1 MEKFCIIR
9 HYPFL
14 IVFQKLIQFLS
25 LGFQTKQMERYSKQ
39 QISDIYNKPLLQL
52 MYEANEVYREN
63 FEVGEIVVNT
73 LLSVKTGGCPED
85 CSYCSQSSKY
95 VTDVKASKMMEV
107 EAVREKAKEAKANGT
122 TRFCISS
129 MGTKVRDNKDFDT
142 VLEMVKAV
150 KQEGLEVCC
159 TLGMLNPE
167 QATKLKDAGLNAYNH
182 NVDTSDEY
190 YDKVITTRSYQD
202 RLDTLSHVAG
212 SGLKICSGGIIGL
225 GETDEDRIGM
235 LYTLC
240 NLPTQPESVP
250 VNCLVPIKGTP
261 LEGNKLVSVW
271 EMLRMVATA
280 RIIMPKS
287 VVRISAG
294 REKMTTEQQA
304 LCFMAGANSIFAGN
318 KLLTTPNP
326 EIGTDNYMF
335 NLLGLKP
342 RPAMKEV
349 EA

>member
-9 HYPFL
+9 YYPFP
-14 IVFQKLIQFLS
+14 IIFQKLIQFLS
-25 LGFQTKQMERYSKQ
+25 LELQTKQMERYSKQ
-39 QISDIYNKPLLQL
+39 QISDIYHKPLLQL
-52 MYEANEVYREN
+52 MYEANEVYKEN

-107 EAVREKAKEAKANGT
+107 DAVREKAKEAKANGT

-190 YDKVITTRSYQD
+190 YDKVITTRTYQD

-235 LYTLC
+235 LHTLC

-261 LEGNKLVSVW
+261 LEDNKLVSVW
-271 EMLRMVATA
+271 EVLRMVATA

-349 EA
+349 EI

>member
-1 MEKFCIIR
+1 MEKW
-9 HYPFL
+9 
-14 IVFQKLIQFLS
+14 
-25 LGFQTKQMERYSKQ
+25 TKE
-39 QISDIYNKPLLQL
+39 QISAIFHKPLLEL
-52 MYEANEVYREN
+52 MYESNKVYTEN
-63 FEVGEIVVNT
+63 FMVGEIVVNT

-95 VTDVKASKMMEV
+95 VTDVKASKMMEL
-107 EAVREKAKEAKANGT
+107 EAVKDKAKEAKANGT

-129 MGTKVRDNKDFDT
+129 MGTRVRDNHDFDN

-150 KQEGLEVCC
+150 RAEGLEVCC

-167 QATKLKDAGLNAYNH
+167 QAGRLKDAGLNAYNH

-190 YDKVITTRSYQD
+190 YDKIITTRTYQD
-202 RLDTLSHVAG
+202 RLETLEAVAG
-212 SGLKICSGGIIGL
+212 SGLNICSGGIIGM
-225 GETDEDRIGM
+225 GESDEDRIGM
-235 LYTLC
+235 LHTLA
-240 NLPTQPESVP
+240 NLPKQPESVP
-250 VNCLVPIKGTP
+250 INCLVPIKGTP
-261 LEGNKLVSVW
+261 LEQNKRVDVW

-280 RIIMPKS
+280 RITMPQA

-294 REKMTTEQQA
+294 REVMSMEEQA

-342 RPAMKEV
+342 RPAQVYEQTSA
-349 EA
+349 ELPAIS

>member
-1 MEKFCIIR
+1 MEKW
-9 HYPFL
+9 
-14 IVFQKLIQFLS
+14 
-25 LGFQTKQMERYSKQ
+25 TKA
-39 QISDIYNKPLLQL
+39 QIGEIYHKPLLQL
-52 MYEANEVYREN
+52 MYESSEVYKQN
-63 FEVGEIVVNT
+63 FEVGEIVINT

-95 VTDVKASKMMEV
+95 VTDVKASKMMELEEV
-107 EAVREKAKEAKANGT
+107 KAKAREAKENGT

-129 MGTKVRDNKDFDT
+129 MGTRVRDNRDFDN

-150 KQEGLEVCC
+150 REEGLEVCC

-167 QATKLKDAGLNAYNH
+167 QAGRLKDAGLNAYNH

-190 YDKVITTRSYQD
+190 YDKIITTRTYKD
-202 RLDTLSHVAG
+202 RLETLEAVAG
-212 SGLKICSGGIIGL
+212 SGLNICSGGIIGM
-225 GETDEDRIGM
+225 GETHEDRIGM
-235 LYTLC
+235 LHTLA
-240 NLPTQPESVP
+240 NLPKQPESVP
-250 VNCLVPIKGTP
+250 INCLVPIKGTP
-261 LEGNKLVSVW
+261 LEGNKRVDVW

-280 RIIMPKS
+280 RITMPQA

-294 REKMTTEQQA
+294 REIMSMEEQT

-335 NLLGLKP
+335 NLLGMKP
-342 RPAMKEV
+342 RPAQVYEHSSS
-349 EA
+349 ALPTIS

>member
-1 MEKFCIIR
+1 
-9 HYPFL
+9 
-14 IVFQKLIQFLS
+14 
-25 LGFQTKQMERYSKQ
+25 MERWTKE
-39 QISDIYNKPLLQL
+39 QIAEIYNKPLLGL
-52 MYEANEVYREN
+52 MYESNEVYKQN

-95 VTDVKASKMMEV
+95 VTDVKASKMMELEDV
-107 EAVREKAKEAKANGT
+107 KAKAREAKENGT

-129 MGTKVRDNKDFDT
+129 MGTRVRNNRDFDN

-150 KQEGLEVCC
+150 KAEGLEVCC

-167 QATKLKDAGLNAYNH
+167 QADRLREAGLNAYNH

-190 YDKVITTRSYQD
+190 YDKIITTRTYKD
-202 RLDTLSHVAG
+202 RLETLEAVAG

-225 GETDEDRIGM
+225 GETHEDRIGM
-235 LYTLC
+235 LHTLA
-240 NLPTQPESVP
+240 NLPEQPESVP
-250 VNCLVPIKGTP
+250 INCLVPIKGTP
-261 LEGNKLVSVW
+261 LENNKRVDVW
-271 EMLRMVATA
+271 EMLRMIATA
-280 RIIMPKS
+280 RIIMPKA

-294 REKMTTEQQA
+294 REMMSTEEQA

-326 EIGTDNYMF
+326 EIGTDNHMF

-342 RPAMKEV
+342 RPSSVHERSSTDLPIIS
-349 EA
+349 

>member
-9 HYPFL
+9 YYQFP
-14 IVFQKLIQFLS
+14 IIFQKLIQFLS
-25 LGFQTKQMERYSKQ
+25 LELQTKQMERYSKQ
-39 QISDIYNKPLLQL
+39 QISDIYHKPLLQL
-52 MYEANEVYREN
+52 MYEANEVYKEN

-107 EAVREKAKEAKANGT
+107 DAVREKAKEAKANGT

-190 YDKVITTRSYQD
+190 YDKVITTRTYQD

-235 LYTLC
+235 LHTLC

-261 LEGNKLVSVW
+261 LENNKLVSFW

>member
-1 MEKFCIIR
+1 
-9 HYPFL
+9 
-14 IVFQKLIQFLS
+14 
-25 LGFQTKQMERYSKQ
+25 MERYSKQ
-39 QISDIYNKPLLQL
+39 QISDIYHKPLLQL
-52 MYEANEVYREN
+52 MYEANEVYKEN

-107 EAVREKAKEAKANGT
+107 DAVREKAKEAKANGT

-190 YDKVITTRSYQD
+190 YDKVITTRTYQD

-235 LYTLC
+235 LHTLC

-349 EA
+349 EI

>member
-1 MEKFCIIR
+1 MANSKHRLSLLVQTTNMEKW
-9 HYPFL
+9 
-14 IVFQKLIQFLS
+14 
-25 LGFQTKQMERYSKQ
+25 TKA
-39 QISDIYNKPLLQL
+39 QISEIYNKPLLEL
-52 MYEANEVYREN
+52 MYESNKVYNEN
-63 FEVGEIVVNT
+63 FQVGEIVVNT

-95 VTDVKASKMMEV
+95 VTDVKASKMMEL
-107 EAVREKAKEAKANGT
+107 EAVKEKAREAKANGT

-129 MGTKVRDNKDFDT
+129 MGTRVRDNHDFDN

-150 KQEGLEVCC
+150 RAEGLEVCC

-167 QATKLKDAGLNAYNH
+167 QAGRLKDAGLNAYNH

-190 YDKVITTRSYQD
+190 YDKIITTRTYKD
-202 RLDTLSHVAG
+202 RLETLEAVAG
-212 SGLKICSGGIIGL
+212 SGLNICSGGIIGL
-225 GETDEDRIGM
+225 GESEEDRVGM
-235 LYTLC
+235 LHTLA
-240 NLPTQPESVP
+240 NLPVQPESVP
-250 VNCLVPIKGTP
+250 INCLVPIKGTP
-261 LEGNKLVSVW
+261 LEENKRVEVW

-280 RIIMPKS
+280 RITMPQS

-294 REKMTTEQQA
+294 REIMSMEEQA

-342 RPAMKEV
+342 RPAQV
-349 EA
+349 PEAHSSALPTIS

>member
-1 MEKFCIIR
+1 
-9 HYPFL
+9 
-14 IVFQKLIQFLS
+14 
-25 LGFQTKQMERYSKQ
+25 MERWTKE
-39 QISDIYNKPLLQL
+39 QITEIYNKPLLAL
-52 MYEANEVYREN
+52 MYESSEVYKQN

-95 VTDVKASKMMEV
+95 VTDVKASKMMELEEV
-107 EAVREKAKEAKANGT
+107 KTKAREAKENGT

-129 MGTKVRDNKDFDT
+129 MGTRVRNNRDFDN

-150 KQEGLEVCC
+150 KAEGLEVCC

-167 QATKLKDAGLNAYNH
+167 QADRLKEAGLNAYNH

-190 YDKVITTRSYQD
+190 YDKIITTRTYKD
-202 RLDTLSHVAG
+202 RLETLEAVAG

-225 GETDEDRIGM
+225 GETHEDRIGM
-235 LYTLC
+235 LHTLA
-240 NLPTQPESVP
+240 NLPEQPESVP
-250 VNCLVPIKGTP
+250 INCLVPIKGTP
-261 LEGNKLVSVW
+261 LEKNKRVDVW
-271 EMLRMVATA
+271 EMLRMIATA

-294 REKMTTEQQA
+294 REMMSTEEQA

-326 EIGTDNYMF
+326 EIGTDNHMF

-342 RPAMKEV
+342 RPSSVQETSSSDLPLIS
-349 EA
+349 

>member
-1 MEKFCIIR
+1 MEKW
-9 HYPFL
+9 
-14 IVFQKLIQFLS
+14 
-25 LGFQTKQMERYSKQ
+25 TKA
-39 QISDIYNKPLLQL
+39 QISEIYNKPLLQL
-52 MYEANEVYREN
+52 MYESNAIYKKH

-95 VTDVKASKMMEV
+95 VTDVKASKMMEL
-107 EAVREKAKEAKANGT
+107 EAVKEKAREAKANGT

-129 MGTKVRDNKDFDT
+129 MGTRVRNNKDFDD

-150 KQEGLEVCC
+150 KEEGLEVCC

-167 QATKLKDAGLNAYNH
+167 QAERLKEAGLNAYNH

-190 YDKVITTRSYQD
+190 YDKIITTRSYQD
-202 RLDTLSHVAG
+202 RLDTLQAVAG

-225 GETDEDRIGM
+225 GESDEDRIGM
-235 LYTLC
+235 LHTLA
-240 NLPTQPESVP
+240 NLPEQPESVP
-250 VNCLVPIKGTP
+250 INCLVPIKGTP
-261 LEGNKLVSVW
+261 LESNKRVEVW
-271 EMLRMVATA
+271 DMLRMIATA
-280 RIIMPKS
+280 RIIMPKA

-294 REKMTTEQQA
+294 REKMSIEEQA

-326 EIGTDNYMF
+326 EIGTDNFMF

-342 RPAMKEV
+342 RPANKKAEV
-349 EA
+349 EFSSLVRS

>member
-1 MEKFCIIR
+1 
-9 HYPFL
+9 
-14 IVFQKLIQFLS
+14 
-25 LGFQTKQMERYSKQ
+25 MERYTKE
-39 QISDIYNKPLLQL
+39 QISNIYHKPLLEL
-52 MYEANEVYREN
+52 MYEANKVYREN

-95 VTDVKASKMMEV
+95 ITEVKASRMMEV

-129 MGTKVRDNKDFDT
+129 MGTRVRDNKDFDT

-159 TLGMLNPE
+159 TLGMLNPQ

-190 YDKVITTRSYQD
+190 YDKIITTRTYQE

-235 LYTLC
+235 LHTLS

-261 LEGNKLVSVW
+261 LETNKLVSVW

-280 RIIMPKS
+280 RIIMPQA

-342 RPAMKEV
+342 RPANKLETV

>member
-1 MEKFCIIR
+1 
-9 HYPFL
+9 
-14 IVFQKLIQFLS
+14 
-25 LGFQTKQMERYSKQ
+25 MERWTKE
-39 QISDIYNKPLLQL
+39 QIAEIYNKPLLGL
-52 MYEANEVYREN
+52 MYESNEVYKQN

-95 VTDVKASKMMEV
+95 VTDVKASKMMELEDV
-107 EAVREKAKEAKANGT
+107 KAKALEAKENGT

-129 MGTKVRDNKDFDT
+129 MGTRVRNNRDFDN

-150 KQEGLEVCC
+150 KAEGLEVCC

-167 QATKLKDAGLNAYNH
+167 QADRLKEAGLNAYNH

-190 YDKVITTRSYQD
+190 YDKIITTRTYKD
-202 RLDTLSHVAG
+202 RLETLEAVAG
-212 SGLKICSGGIIGL
+212 SGLKICSGGIIGM
-225 GETDEDRIGM
+225 GETHEDRIGM
-235 LYTLC
+235 LHTLA
-240 NLPTQPESVP
+240 NLPEQPESVP
-250 VNCLVPIKGTP
+250 INCLVPIKGTP
-261 LEGNKLVSVW
+261 LENNKRVDVW
-271 EMLRMVATA
+271 EMLRMIATA
-280 RIIMPKS
+280 RIIMPKA

-294 REKMTTEQQA
+294 REMMSTEEQA

-326 EIGTDNYMF
+326 EIGTDNHMF

-342 RPAMKEV
+342 RQSSVHERSSTDLPIIS
-349 EA
+349 

>member
-1 MEKFCIIR
+1 
-9 HYPFL
+9 
-14 IVFQKLIQFLS
+14 
-25 LGFQTKQMERYSKQ
+25 MERWTKA
-39 QISDIYNKPLLQL
+39 QISEIYNKPLLQL
-52 MYEANEVYREN
+52 MYESNEVYKNN

-95 VTDVKASKMMEV
+95 VTDVKASKMMEL
-107 EAVREKAKEAKANGT
+107 EAVKEKAKEAKANGT

-129 MGTKVRDNKDFDT
+129 MGTRVRDNHDFDN

-150 KQEGLEVCC
+150 RAEGLEVCC

-167 QATKLKDAGLNAYNH
+167 QAGRLKDAGLNAYNH

-190 YDKVITTRSYQD
+190 YDKIITTRTYKD
-202 RLDTLSHVAG
+202 RLETLEAVAG
-212 SGLKICSGGIIGL
+212 SGLKICSGGIIGM
-225 GETDEDRIGM
+225 GESDEDRVGM
-235 LYTLC
+235 LHTLA
-240 NLPTQPESVP
+240 NLPEQPESVP
-250 VNCLVPIKGTP
+250 INCLVPIKGTP
-261 LEGNKLVSVW
+261 LEENKRVEVW
-271 EMLRMVATA
+271 DMLRMIATA
-280 RIIMPKS
+280 RITMPQA

-294 REKMTTEQQA
+294 REIMSTEEQT

-326 EIGTDNYMF
+326 EIGTDNHMF

-342 RPAMKEV
+342 RPSAVPEEKS
-349 EA
+349 AALPTIS

>member
-1 MEKFCIIR
+1 MEKW
-9 HYPFL
+9 
-14 IVFQKLIQFLS
+14 
-25 LGFQTKQMERYSKQ
+25 TKA
-39 QISDIYNKPLLQL
+39 QISEIYNKPLLEL
-52 MYEANEVYREN
+52 MYESNQVYKEN
-63 FEVGEIVVNT
+63 FKVGEIVVNT

-95 VTDVKASKMMEV
+95 VTDVKASKMMELD
-107 EAVREKAKEAKANGT
+107 AVKEKAREAKANGT

-129 MGTKVRDNKDFDT
+129 MGTRVRDNHDFDN

-150 KQEGLEVCC
+150 RAEGLEVCC

-167 QATKLKDAGLNAYNH
+167 QAGRLKDAGLNAYNH

-190 YDKVITTRSYQD
+190 YDKIITTRTYQD
-202 RLDTLSHVAG
+202 RLETLEAVAG
-212 SGLKICSGGIIGL
+212 SGLNICSGGIIGL
-225 GETDEDRIGM
+225 GESDEDRVGM
-235 LYTLC
+235 LHTLA
-240 NLPTQPESVP
+240 NLPKQPESVP
-250 VNCLVPIKGTP
+250 INCLVPIKGTP
-261 LEGNKLVSVW
+261 LEENKRVEVW

-280 RIIMPKS
+280 RITMPQS

-294 REKMTTEQQA
+294 REIMSMQEQA

-342 RPAMKEV
+342 RPAQVKENSS
-349 EA
+349 ALPTIS

>member
-1 MEKFCIIR
+1 
-9 HYPFL
+9 
-14 IVFQKLIQFLS
+14 
-25 LGFQTKQMERYSKQ
+25 MERWTKA
-39 QISDIYNKPLLQL
+39 QISEIFNKPLLQL
-52 MYEANEVYREN
+52 MYESSEVYKNN

-95 VTDVKASKMMEV
+95 VTDVKASRMMKV
-107 EAVREKAKEAKANGT
+107 EAVKAKAKEAKANGT

-129 MGTKVRDNKDFDT
+129 MGTRVRDNHDFDN

-150 KQEGLEVCC
+150 REEGLEVCC

-167 QATKLKDAGLNAYNH
+167 QAGRLKDAGLNAYNH

-190 YDKVITTRSYQD
+190 YDKIITTRTYKD
-202 RLDTLSHVAG
+202 RLETLEAVAG
-212 SGLKICSGGIIGL
+212 SGLKICSGGIIGM
-225 GETDEDRIGM
+225 GETDEDRVGM
-235 LYTLC
+235 LHTLA
-240 NLPTQPESVP
+240 NLPAQPESVP
-250 VNCLVPIKGTP
+250 INCLVPIKGTP
-261 LEGNKLVSVW
+261 LEQNKRVDVW

-280 RIIMPKS
+280 RITMPQA

-294 REKMTTEQQA
+294 REIMSLEEQA

-342 RPAMKEV
+342 RPAQVYEQTSA
-349 EA
+349 ELPAIS

>member
-1 MEKFCIIR
+1 
-9 HYPFL
+9 
-14 IVFQKLIQFLS
+14 
-25 LGFQTKQMERYSKQ
+25 MERYSKQ
-39 QISDIYNKPLLQL
+39 QISDIYHKPLLQL
-52 MYEANEVYREN
+52 MYEANEVYKEN

-107 EAVREKAKEAKANGT
+107 DAVREKAKEAKANGT

-190 YDKVITTRSYQD
+190 YDKVITTRTYQD

-235 LYTLC
+235 LHTLC

-304 LCFMAGANSIFAGN
+304 
-318 KLLTTPNP
+318 
-326 EIGTDNYMF
+326 
-335 NLLGLKP
+335 
-342 RPAMKEV
+342 
-349 EA
+349 

>member
-1 MEKFCIIR
+1 MLSQINKMEKI
-9 HYPFL
+9 
-14 IVFQKLIQFLS
+14 
-25 LGFQTKQMERYSKQ
+25 SKA
-39 QISDIYNKPLLQL
+39 QISEIYNQPLLKL
-52 MYEANEVYREN
+52 MYESNKVYAEN
-63 FEVGEIVVNT
+63 FQVGEIVVNT

-95 VTDVKASKMMEV
+95 VTDVKASKLMELEDV
-107 EAVREKAKEAKANGT
+107 KEKAREAKANGT

-129 MGTKVRDNKDFDT
+129 MGTRVRNNRDFDN

-150 KQEGLEVCC
+150 KAEGLEVCC

-167 QATKLKDAGLNAYNH
+167 QAGRLKDAGLNAYNH

-190 YDKVITTRSYQD
+190 YDKIITTRTYKD
-202 RLDTLSHVAG
+202 RLETLEAVAG
-212 SGLKICSGGIIGL
+212 SGLKICSGGIIGM
-225 GETDEDRIGM
+225 GESHEDRVGM
-235 LYTLC
+235 LHTLA

-250 VNCLVPIKGTP
+250 INCLVPIKGTP
-261 LEGNKLVSVW
+261 LENNKRVDVW
-271 EMLRMVATA
+271 EMLRMIATA
-280 RIIMPKS
+280 RIIMPKT
-287 VVRISAG
+287 VIRISAG
-294 REKMTTEQQA
+294 REKMKTEEQA

-342 RPAMKEV
+342 RPAQVIDSSKLPEIV
-349 EA
+349 

>member
-1 MEKFCIIR
+1 
-9 HYPFL
+9 
-14 IVFQKLIQFLS
+14 
-25 LGFQTKQMERYSKQ
+25 MERWTKA

-52 MYEANEVYREN
+52 MYESSEVYKNN

-95 VTDVKASKMMEV
+95 VTDVKASRMMKV
-107 EAVREKAKEAKANGT
+107 EAVKAKAKEAKANGT

-129 MGTKVRDNKDFDT
+129 MGTRVRDNHDFDN

-150 KQEGLEVCC
+150 REEGLEVCC

-167 QATKLKDAGLNAYNH
+167 QAGRLKDAGLNAYNH

-190 YDKVITTRSYQD
+190 YDKIITTRTYKD
-202 RLDTLSHVAG
+202 RLETLEAVAG
-212 SGLKICSGGIIGL
+212 SGLKICSGGIIGM
-225 GETDEDRIGM
+225 GETDEDRVGM
-235 LYTLC
+235 LHTLA
-240 NLPTQPESVP
+240 NLPAQPESVP
-250 VNCLVPIKGTP
+250 INCLVPIKGTP
-261 LEGNKLVSVW
+261 LEQNKRVDVW

-280 RIIMPKS
+280 RITMPQA

-294 REKMTTEQQA
+294 REIMSLEEQA

-342 RPAMKEV
+342 RPSSVPQKSSADLPTI
-349 EA
+349 A

>member
-1 MEKFCIIR
+1 
-9 HYPFL
+9 
-14 IVFQKLIQFLS
+14 
-25 LGFQTKQMERYSKQ
+25 MERWTKE
-39 QISDIYNKPLLQL
+39 QITEIYNKPLLGL
-52 MYEANEVYREN
+52 MYESNEVYKQN

-95 VTDVKASKMMEV
+95 VTDVKASKMMELEDV
-107 EAVREKAKEAKANGT
+107 KAKAREAKENGT

-129 MGTKVRDNKDFDT
+129 MGTRVRNNRDFDN

-150 KQEGLEVCC
+150 KAEGLEVCC

-167 QATKLKDAGLNAYNH
+167 QADRLKEAGLNAYNH

-190 YDKVITTRSYQD
+190 YDKIITTRTYKD
-202 RLDTLSHVAG
+202 RLETLEAVAG

-225 GETDEDRIGM
+225 GETHEDRIGM
-235 LYTLC
+235 LYTLA
-240 NLPTQPESVP
+240 NLPEQPESVP
-250 VNCLVPIKGTP
+250 INCLVPIKGTP
-261 LEGNKLVSVW
+261 LENNKRVDVW
-271 EMLRMVATA
+271 EMLRMIATA
-280 RIIMPKS
+280 RIIMPKA

-294 REKMTTEQQA
+294 REMMSTEEQA

-326 EIGTDNYMF
+326 EIGTDNHMF

-342 RPAMKEV
+342 RPSSVLERSSTDLPIIS
-349 EA
+349 

>member
-1 MEKFCIIR
+1 MEKW
-9 HYPFL
+9 
-14 IVFQKLIQFLS
+14 
-25 LGFQTKQMERYSKQ
+25 TKA
-39 QISDIYNKPLLQL
+39 QISEIYNKPLLQL
-52 MYEANEVYREN
+52 MYESNAVYREH

-95 VTDVKASKMMEV
+95 VTDVKASKMMEL
-107 EAVREKAKEAKANGT
+107 EAVKEKAREAKANGT

-129 MGTKVRDNKDFDT
+129 MGTRVRNNKDFDD
-142 VLEMVKAV
+142 VLEMVRAV
-150 KQEGLEVCC
+150 KEEGLEVCC

-167 QATKLKDAGLNAYNH
+167 QAERLKDAGLNAYNH

-190 YDKVITTRSYQD
+190 YDKIITTRTYQD
-202 RLDTLSHVAG
+202 RLDTLHAVAG

-235 LYTLC
+235 LHTLA
-240 NLPTQPESVP
+240 NLPEQPESVP
-250 VNCLVPIKGTP
+250 INCLVPIKGTP
-261 LEGNKLVSVW
+261 LESNKRVEVW
-271 EMLRMVATA
+271 DMLRMIATA
-280 RIIMPKS
+280 RIIMPKA

-294 REKMTTEQQA
+294 REKMSLEEQT

-326 EIGTDNYMF
+326 EIGTDNFMF

-342 RPAMKEV
+342 RPANKMT
-349 EA
+349 EAEFSPLERG

>member
-1 MEKFCIIR
+1 
-9 HYPFL
+9 
-14 IVFQKLIQFLS
+14 
-25 LGFQTKQMERYSKQ
+25 MERYSKE
-39 QISDIYNKPLLQL
+39 QIRDIYNKPLLQL
-52 MYEANEVYREN
+52 MYEANKVYTEN

-142 VLEMVKAV
+142 VLEMVKVV
-150 KQEGLEVCC
+150 KEEGLEVCC

-167 QATKLKDAGLNAYNH
+167 QASKLKNAGLNAYNH

-190 YDKVITTRSYQD
+190 YDKIITTRTYQD
-202 RLDTLSHVAG
+202 RLETLSHVAG

-235 LYTLC
+235 LHTLC

-261 LEGNKLVSVW
+261 LEDNKLVSVW

-280 RIIMPKS
+280 RIIMPKA

-294 REKMTTEQQA
+294 REKMSTEQQA

-342 RPAMKEV
+342 RPAMKDYKEMKSV
-349 EA
+349 L